1 MTPVPLGYRETDPSS
16 LGTPV
21 PPRHSEPQG
30 STATSS
36 EFSSMLKYLL
46 EYKCQLLTHFFSHNI
61 CVLVKAQTH
70 SLSQNTCQVWL
81 NLLDEPELPTNLT
94 A

>member
-1 MTPVPLGYRETDPSS
+1 
-16 LGTPV
+16 
-21 PPRHSEPQG
+21 
-30 STATSS
+30 
-36 EFSSMLKYLL
+36 MLKYLL